1 MPSRSKASRIA
12 APQLGL
18 RGKAMSGVDL
28 DREPEAQIG
37 LAEADD
43 ALDFGRLERPAALR
57 RPLRPDAVER
67 GERAVDVGVVADAH
81 VEHRPAPA
89 LAVVDELGDL
99 AVGDHAL
106 GAVEQADLRHPEPDG
121 FHGARM
127 AGDLDHVADTDEALE
142 EDEEPRDHVLDEA
155 LGAEAHGEPE
165 HPRRDEQRL
174 HVDPDLAEDHDEGD
188 ERERVADGVRHQ
200 RAERA
205 GPLHLGGVVGGALE
219 RAQQPVDHVQR
230 RAIGHDGEQDGGED
244 DEGARQERH
253 ARAAEVRDPA
263 EQGADGLGRRAQG
276 NDSSSPGASGS

>member
-1 MPSRSKASRIA
+1 
-12 APQLGL
+12 
-18 RGKAMSGVDL
+18 MSGVDL

-43 ALDFGRLERPAALR
+43 ALDLGRLEAPGRSPPPTPPR
-57 RPLRPDAVER
+57 CGER
-67 GERAVDVGVVADAH
+67 GERAVDVGVVADVH
-81 VEHRPAPA
+81 VQHRPAPA

-106 GAVEQADLRHPEPDG
+106 GAIVQADLRHPEPDG

-127 AGDLDHVADTDEALE
+127 AADLDHVADADEALE

-174 HVDPDLAEDHDEGD
+174 HVDPDLAEDHDQGD
-188 ERERVADGVRHQ
+188 ERERVADRVRHQ

-205 GPLHLGGVVGGALE
+205 GSLHLGGIVGGALE
-219 RAQQPVDHVQR
+219 RAQQPVDDVQR
-230 RAIGHDGEQDGGED
+230 RAIGQDGEQDGAKD
-244 DEGARQERH
+244 DEGAGQERP
-253 ARAAEVRDPA
+253 AWAAEVW
-263 EQGADGLGRRAQG
+263 
-276 NDSSSPGASGS
+276 